1 MIQLKLSDSDIC
13 ERRKAQLKEWCGSE
27 TDHASSKM
35 REPEKIKF
43 PLSVQLLA
51 ACSNSDLDEFSRLLK
66 LGTDINTQN
75 ADGLTSTHLACIN
88 VDFDFLK
95 FLISNG
101 ADINLQDHEG
111 WTPLHAAASVGCC
124 ELARFLIENG
134 ASLSILSVDLELPID
149 VAQDE
154 EMINLLT
161 DSMKKQNI
169 DGDAIKHSEEQM
181 LLHDAQHWLTSGQYK
196 PVIDPRTGATPL
208 HVAAC
213 KDYTKAMEILLQI
226 PGLDINAKDFDGW
239 TALHAAAHWNREA
252 SARMLA
258 NAGASFD
265 EHTRA
270 SQSVFDV
277 ADKEMIVLLR
287 QLRERQRAERLSNA
301 SKLPESSKIM
311 EAVKRSHPVD
321 LETDENVNTDNDD
334 DDDDN
339 SLIEIDLSNCV
350 NKKPAIEQDI
360 YLSLNDTPSSLTN
373 GKLIKKTVSNED
385 MVLNTTTITTTTPST
400 LLSAKERTEI
410 LQSATMTTNFNQ
422 STDQQT
428 FITSSTQEERTLP
441 LSDSGDFLS
450 IDINKPFEKTGKSIS
465 SEKSPVMVTS
475 TTSISSDA
483 NNDYTSFISGNN
495 NNRMEK
501 EVSDN
506 IMKMTVP
513 ISSYSSSTT
522 TSVQP
527 GSELRHSS
535 LSPLPISTNSVSDPT
550 SSSTL
555 HLNPQLIESENI
567 TDKKYES
574 DNLRE
579 SITNKHKTGIV
590 SIISASQNK
599 HPIDEKSQTIV
610 HNNTPNK
617 ELSTSSTATAA
628 TTTTAT
634 SNTPLGTGRSI
645 TKIIAVKPRR
655 SDPQKMN
662 LDEKESVLSVNNT
675 QSKLSSPAPEITTN
689 RRISVV
695 MAPTKSGETETQ
707 RSVKARYVRSTRRST
722 QGVSSE
728 DVEQAKKLADIN
740 NNGSAIVSDNS
751 QPMNSIHTVDTSSS
765 SDRTTSTDTSE
776 VPNNKSIKMSHTSS
790 ASNRIYS
797 DNPTNLFRRLT
808 DTELLKS
815 RSNSETVAGSGD
827 TCIGRSS
834 ARTDYSTNER
844 ETNDT
849 RSSSQHPASTG
860 RHVNFSGETNMNSS
874 TYDGN
879 SRRSSYISKVRSSEH
894 SPTSENKTDYTTSV
908 GVRERRH
915 IRERNP
921 PERVLS
927 SKSFS
932 TVSDIFERRMSDHNS
947 SYTTNNSGRSE
958 YSPSS
963 YTNTNKF
970 FNTTTNTTS
979 GTNAT
984 TVQNEND
991 VKGIIQ
997 RPTSRF
1003 LHQSTQLVNTSS
1015 NSSSTPT
1022 YSWNPSQI
1030 TSNSNNVTTGI
1041 LNSARGIS
1049 TNNHNNSNNN
1059 STNSTD
1065 YSSPTPTPRDH
1076 VSQWQD
1082 SKDYKRLYEREKEE
1096 RERLQRELDRCNRQ
1110 ISQLR
1115 QEQQL
1120 RSSNDHSY
1128 SNAPDTHN
1136 IYNYTSSNN
1145 CNNSQIPDT
1154 LQSRLYSYEDKMKEI
1169 VRLREEISK
1178 MKEENGALIRVIS
1191 KLSKPI

>member
-35 REPEKIKF
+35 REPDKIKF

-134 ASLSILSVDLELPID
+134 ADLSVLSVDLELPID

-161 DSMKKQNI
+161 DAMKKQNV
-169 DGDAIKHSEEQM
+169 DADAIKHSEEQM

-196 PVIDPRTGATPL
+196 PVVDSRTGATPL

-287 QLRERQRAERLSNA
+287 QLRERQRAERQSNS
-301 SKLPESSKIM
+301 SKLSFESSKPA
-311 EAVKRSHPVD
+311 EAVKRSHPVE
-321 LETDENVNTDNDD
+321 LETENGNVSS
-334 DDDDN
+334 DDDN
-339 SLIEIDLSNCV
+339 SIIELDPSNCV
-350 NKKPAIEQDI
+350 NKKPTIEQDVC
-360 YLSLNDTPSSLTN
+360 SPPTVSFSEQ
-373 GKLIKKTVSNED
+373 LIKTVSSAED
-385 MVLNTTTITTTTPST
+385 TALNTNSSSILHHEQTV
-400 LLSAKERTEI
+400 I
-410 LQSATMTTNFNQ
+410 LQSSASTATSISQLSNESSNQQLMT
-422 STDQQT
+422 
-428 FITSSTQEERTLP
+428 P
-441 LSDSGDFLS
+441 LSSIQLEKTVPTKDTDDFLPNS
-450 IDINKPFEKTGKSIS
+450 TVNKPLVPSTKSVVTPS
-465 SEKSPVMVTS
+465 NDSPVFVTS
-475 TTSISSDA
+475 TTSELSSV
-483 NNDYTSFISGNN
+483 N
-495 NNRMEK
+495 E
-501 EVSDN
+501 
-506 IMKMTVP
+506 
-513 ISSYSSSTT
+513 SSSISCYNNKLKEQEILDNSLTKAFDYDMKT
-522 TSVQP
+522 TSVSTLTQP
-527 GSELRHSS
+527 TSALHQSSHSTLPVSLSGDISLSVSSSYVSSKPTGSENV
-535 LSPLPISTNSVSDPT
+535 T
-550 SSSTL
+550 
-555 HLNPQLIESENI
+555 
-567 TDKKYES
+567 TDKKTRDDAYEY
-574 DNLRE
+574 
-579 SITNKHKTGIV
+579 IANKPKPGIV
-590 SIISASQNK
+590 SIIPVPRSKRSINENVSK
-599 HPIDEKSQTIV
+599 D
-610 HNNTPNK
+610 
-617 ELSTSSTATAA
+617 LLTSSTVV
-628 TTTTAT
+628 TTTAT
-634 SNTPLGTGRSI
+634 PPTTPATTTSGTAGRSI

-655 SDPQKMN
+655 NDSQKLN
-662 LDEKESVLSVNNT
+662 TDEKENALSLNNNT
-675 QSKLSSPAPEITTN
+675 NISRDEIKASSPVPEVTTN

-728 DVEQAKKLADIN
+728 DVEQAKKLVDKSN
-740 NNGSAIVSDNS
+740 SNTTVSNYG
-751 QPMNSIHTVDTSSS
+751 PMDSVPPVDLSSSS
-765 SDRTTSTDTSE
+765 SDKTLPTDTPGVS
-776 VPNNKSIKMSHTSS
+776 NKPLKTNHTSS
-790 ASNRIYS
+790 TWNRTIL
-797 DNPTNLFRRLT
+797 DNANPPSLRRFT
-808 DTELLKS
+808 DTDLLSS
-815 RSNSETVAGSGD
+815 RINAENVACD
-827 TCIGRSS
+827 TSRSS
-834 ARTDYSTNER
+834 ARADYITSGR
-844 ETNDT
+844 DT
-849 RSSSQHPASTG
+849 GEAKLSNHFSASAG
-860 RHVNFSGETNMNSS
+860 RHFIFSGETDMNSS
-874 TYDGN
+874 AYDDVGN
-879 SRRSSYISKVRSSEH
+879 NNSSRRSTYGSRVRPVEH
-894 SPTSENKTDYTTSV
+894 SPTFENKVDSTTVS
-908 GVRERRH
+908 GVIRERRH

-932 TVSDIFERRMSDHNS
+932 SVSDVEHRLSDHN
-947 SYTTNNSGRSE
+947 TGRSE

-963 YTNTNKF
+963 YINTNTIQ
-970 FNTTTNTTS
+970 S
-979 GTNAT
+979 
-984 TVQNEND
+984 END

-1003 LHQSTQLVNTSS
+1003 LHQTLLNNTSTNSCSPVTTS
-1015 NSSSTPT
+1015 NT
-1022 YSWNPSQI
+1022 YSWNPAQI
-1030 TSNSNNVTTGI
+1030 PPVYATNMNS
-1041 LNSARGIS
+1041 S
-1049 TNNHNNSNNN
+1049 NNHNNNSN
-1059 STNSTD
+1059 TD
-1065 YSSPTPTPRDH
+1065 YSSLTNNTTPTPRDH

-1082 SKDYKRLYEREKEE
+1082 SKDYKRLYEKEKEE

-1110 ISQLR
+1110 INQLR
-1115 QEQQL
+1115 SEQQL
-1120 RSSNDHSY
+1120 VTTTTSFRTSNDYGY
-1128 SNAPDTHN
+1128 SNSDSLTN
-1136 IYNYTSSNN
+1136 NYVSNN
-1145 CNNSQIPDT
+1145 NNNSQIADT
-1154 LQSRLYSYEDKMKEI
+1154 LQNRLQSYEDKMKEI

>member
-169 DGDAIKHSEEQM
+169 DGDTIKHSEEQM

-301 SKLPESSKIM
+301 SKLPESSKIT
-311 EAVKRSHPVD
+311 EAVKRSYYCH
-321 LETDENVNTDNDD
+321 LY
-334 DDDDN
+334 
-339 SLIEIDLSNCV
+339 
-350 NKKPAIEQDI
+350 EQV
-360 YLSLNDTPSSLTN
+360 
-373 GKLIKKTVSNED
+373 TVEYIFPNP
-385 MVLNTTTITTTTPST
+385 N
-400 LLSAKERTEI
+400 
-410 LQSATMTTNFNQ
+410 
-422 STDQQT
+422 STDG
-428 FITSSTQEERTLP
+428 FVGYHSDSHRCNR
-441 LSDSGDFLS
+441 SDSGDFLS

-465 SEKSPVMVTS
+465 PEKSPVMVTS

-513 ISSYSSSTT
+513 VSSYSSSTT
-522 TSVQP
+522 TSLQP
-527 GSELRHSS
+527 GSALRHSS

-567 TDKKYES
+567 TDQKYES

-617 ELSTSSTATAA
+617 ELSTSSTATAT

-675 QSKLSSPAPEITTN
+675 QSKLSSPAPETTTN

-728 DVEQAKKLADIN
+728 DVEQAKKLADKN
-740 NNGSAIVSDNS
+740 NNGSAVVSDNS
-751 QPMNSIHTVDTSSS
+751 QLMNSNHTVDASSS
-765 SDRTTSTDTSE
+765 SDRTTSTDTSGD
-776 VPNNKSIKMSHTSS
+776 PNNKSIKMSHTSS

-827 TCIGRSS
+827 TSIGRSS

-849 RSSSQHPASTG
+849 RSSSHHPASTG

-894 SPTSENKTDYTTSV
+894 SPTSENKTDYTTSG

-1041 LNSARGIS
+1041 LNSARGVS

-1096 RERLQRELDRCNRQ
+1096 RERLQRELDKCNRQ

-1154 LQSRLYSYEDKMKEI
+1154 EI

>member
-95 FLISNG
+95 FLIRNG

-181 LLHDAQHWLTSGQYK
+181 LLHDAQHWLSSGQYK

-239 TALHAAAHWNREA
+239 TALHAAAHWNRET

-301 SKLPESSKIM
+301 SKLPESSKIT
-311 EAVKRSHPVD
+311 EAVKRSHPVE
-321 LETDENVNTDNDD
+321 LETNENVNTDNDD

-339 SLIEIDLSNCV
+339 SLIEIDQSNCV
-350 NKKPAIEQDI
+350 NKKPTIEQGI
-360 YLSLNDTPSSLTN
+360 YSSLNDTPSFLTN
-373 GKLIKKTVSNED
+373 GKLIKETVSNED
-385 MVLNTTTITTTTPST
+385 MVLNTTTNTTASPST
-400 LLSAKERTEI
+400 LLSVQGQTEI
-410 LQSATMTTNFNQ
+410 LQSATITTNFNQ
-422 STDQQT
+422 STDQQS
-428 FITSSTQEERTLP
+428 FITSSVHEKRTLP
-441 LSDSGDFLS
+441 SSDSGDFLS
-450 IDINKPFEKTGKSIS
+450 IDTNKPLEKPGKSLS
-465 SEKSPVMVTS
+465 PEKSVVVAS
-475 TTSISSDA
+475 TTSISSDV
-483 NNDYTSFISGNN
+483 NNDCPSFTSGN

-506 IMKMTVP
+506 IMKTTIPV
-513 ISSYSSSTT
+513 SSYSSSSA

-527 GSELRHSS
+527 GSTLRHSS
-535 LSPLPISTNSVSDPT
+535 RSPPLTIPTNSVSGPI
-550 SSSTL
+550 SSSTS
-555 HLNPQLIESENI
+555 HLVPKLVESENT
-567 TDKKYES
+567 TDKICES
-574 DNLRE
+574 DLRE
-579 SITNKHKTGIV
+579 STTNKHKTGIV
-590 SIISASQNK
+590 SIISTPQNK
-599 HPIDEKSQTIV
+599 HPADEKSQTSV
-610 HNNTPNK
+610 HNITTNT
-617 ELSTSSTATAA
+617 ELSTSSTVTATMAA
-628 TTTTAT
+628 TSTIP
-634 SNTPLGTGRSI
+634 SGTGRSI

-662 LDEKESVLSVNNT
+662 VDEKESVVTANNT
-675 QSKLSSPAPEITTN
+675 QSKLSSPVPELTTN

-728 DVEQAKKLADIN
+728 DVEQAKKLADKNI
-740 NNGSAIVSDNS
+740 NGSTVVSDNS
-751 QPMNSIHTVDTSSS
+751 QPMNSIATVDTSSS
-765 SDRTTSTDTSE
+765 SDRTTSTDTSG
-776 VPNNKSIKMSHTSS
+776 VPNNKSIKLSHTSS
-790 ASNRIYS
+790 ACNRIYS

-808 DTELLKS
+808 DTELLRS
-815 RSNSETVAGSGD
+815 RPNSETVAGSGD
-827 TCIGRSS
+827 TFTGRSS

-849 RSSSQHPASTG
+849 RSSNHPSASTG
-860 RHVNFSGETNMNSS
+860 RHVNFSGETNTNSS

-879 SRRSSYISKVRSSEH
+879 SRRSAYISQVRSVEH
-894 SPTSENKTDYTTSV
+894 SPTSENKTDYTTSG

-932 TVSDIFERRMSDHNS
+932 AVSDIFERRMSDQNS

-958 YSPSS
+958 YSPS

-984 TVQNEND
+984 SFQNEND

-1015 NSSSTPT
+1015 NSSSTPI

-1030 TSNSNNVTTGI
+1030 TSNSSNVTTGI
-1041 LNSARGIS
+1041 LNSARGVPH
-1049 TNNHNNSNNN
+1049 NNHNSNNN
-1059 STNSTD
+1059 TTNSTD
-1065 YSSPTPTPRDH
+1065 YSSSTPTPRDH

-1120 RSSNDHSY
+1120 RTSNDHSY
-1128 SNAPDTHN
+1128 SNTSDTMN
-1136 IYNYTSSNN
+1136 IHNYTSSNN

-1154 LQSRLYSYEDKMKEI
+1154 LIRSQHRSRIPRYTTSLHHTYSSRIDYTRMKT
-1169 VRLREEISK
+1169 K
-1178 MKEENGALIRVIS
+1178 
-1191 KLSKPI
+1191 